1 MTHHVQMPRLCDDCE
16 TTAQALAETSPPND
30 RVIKRCAHGTEGVVI
45 AVGAKRGGAIMNWH
59 IEGPLTEE
67 QADVLGARIVLG
79 FSAAGMRVHEIT
91 RQ

>member
-67 QADVLGARIVLG
+67 QANVLMARMAIG
-79 FSAAGMRVHEIT
+79 MAAGGIKAREIT